1 MKKKY
6 FNSIVKNSRNVFFV
20 LFCVLCTSCL
30 PLTSNGFK
38 NIHVNY
44 SAEQVID
51 VLGEPATQNEFYSKK
66 YMVYYVHDSVFSLFF
81 NLDQFPFVGFY
92 PLLRT
97 GTEYWV
103 ILDNNK
109 VVGFGPAKRF
119 GNNIPKAL
127 DTKNAYTLDIVG
139 GR

>member
-1 MKKKY
+1 MKKC
-6 FNSIVKNSRNVFFV
+6 FNVLVKSGSSVFFV
-20 LFCVLCTSCL
+20 LFCFLCTSCL

-66 YMVYYVHDSVFSLFF
+66 YMIYYVHDSVFSLFF
-81 NLDQFPFVGFY
+81 NKNVFPFIGFY

-103 ILDNNK
+103 ILDYDK
-109 VVGFGPAKRF
+109 VVGFGPAKQF
-119 GNNIPKAL
+119 GNNIPKEL
-127 DTKNAYTLDIVG
+127 DAKSPYIIDVSG
-139 GR
+139 GN